1 MPLLEVG
8 KLKRSKGKRIDC
20 HGFTMLPPLPVEGE
34 DIKPAREVEY
44 RLSLTNT
51 GDAIV
56 MLGTVK
62 AELNARCNRCLG
74 SMIHPMEAQFQET
87 YYDRNLPS
95 PDGIQ
100 SEWVPFSGDQI
111 DITPELLQTILV
123 HLPMRFIC
131 REDCRGLCPVCGADL
146 NNQSCGCTRDEPD
159 PRLAKLKDL
168 LS

>member
-8 KLKRSKGKRIDC
+8 KLKRSRGKRIDY
-20 HGFTMLPPLPVEGE
+20 HGSEMLPPLPVEGE

-44 RLSLTNT
+44 NLSLTNA

-56 MLGTVK
+56 VDGTVK

-74 SMIHPMEAQFQET
+74 SLVYPMEAQFQET
-87 YYDRNLPS
+87 YYDSALP
-95 PDGIQ
+95 PPGGIQ
-100 SEWVPFSGDQI
+100 PDWVPFSGDQI
-111 DITPELLQTILV
+111 NITPEVMQTLLV

-131 REDCRGLCPVCGADL
+131 REDCLGLCPVCGTDL
-146 NNQSCGCTRDEPD
+146 NKNRCRCTQDASD
-159 PRLAKLKDL
+159 PRLDKLKDL